1 MTFEHVPLVETV
13 LKKLAVASEARK
25 QRKRKLQ
32 NTERNWLDFESGI
45 TEVGLFYENASNR
58 SNEVT

>member
-25 QRKRKLQ
+25 QRKRELQ

-58 SNEVT
+58 SIEVT